1 MHEKNGISYLVV
13 ILASL
18 RSLFALADFSMPKSS
33 CITLDLFGCPTLL
46 LLLLLLPATFD
57 EGTATVDTAVVSLL
71 VEELGSCFLP
81 GLSKPGKVDD
91 SGFASRKG
99 NMYHLTPF

>member
-33 CITLDLFGCPTLL
+33 CITLDLFGCPT
-46 LLLLLLPATFD
+46 LLLLLPATFD

-91 SGFASRKG
+91 SGFASRTEISQ
-99 NMYHLTPF
+99 YSI